1 MFLAG
6 YRTKFLTRYFAHSNT
21 KDWLCPHDSNGK
33 GKYTNISICFILL
46 CNYEIFFM
54 YIYIYIYI
62 YMNNIY
68 IYMNNIYIY
77 EQYIYM
83 NNIVINFFRHKML
96 Y

>member
-1 MFLAG
+1 
-6 YRTKFLTRYFAHSNT
+6 
-21 KDWLCPHDSNGK
+21 
-33 GKYTNISICFILL
+33 
-46 CNYEIFFM
+46 
-54 YIYIYIYI
+54 
-62 YMNNIY
+62 MNNIY